1 MATTFRYKKPGY
13 LALAVTDLE
22 RTTEFA
28 VKTFGLDLAGDGP
41 SGERFLRCGMDHH
54 CLVLTQETAP
64 GLVRGAWEMETPEDV
79 DRAFAHFSEIG
90 LAPQKLS
97 QEERDVLGIGLN
109 EAFRVI
115 EPVTGACFEYYSC
128 MLQLSRPL
136 QNHLT
141 DFVGLGHYAIG
152 TQKPREATDFAVEHM
167 GFLVSDYVGNLFAA
181 FVRAAPNPNH
191 HSFGYLRSPSPTPT
205 FNHVAFMVNS
215 IDDIGCLFN
224 RIEHHDVG
232 RAWGIGRHPTSRSI
246 HLYIHDP
253 DGMTWEYTL
262 GMEQFPELDAR
273 PARQMSAAPEDGDLW
288 GARPQP
294 SMITANIPVV
304 TNDMR
309 IRSSASAALAA

>member
-1 MATTFRYKKPGY
+1 MAANFRYKKPGY

-28 VKTFGLDLAGDGP
+28 VKTFGLDHAGDGP
-41 SGERFLRCGMDHH
+41 NGERFLRCGMDHH
-54 CLVLTQETAP
+54 CLVLTQEAVP

-79 DRAFAHFSEIG
+79 DRAFAHFSSIG
-90 LAPQKLS
+90 LAPQKLG
-97 QEERDVLGIGLN
+97 QEERDILGIGLN
-109 EAFRVI
+109 DAFRVI
-115 EPVTGACFEYYSC
+115 EPITGACFEYYSC

-152 TQKPREATDFAVEHM
+152 TDKPREATAFAVEHM

-191 HSFGYLRSPSPTPT
+191 HSFGYLRAPSPAPN

-224 RIEHHDVG
+224 RIEHHDVD

-253 DGMTWEYTL
+253 DGMTWEYTM
-262 GMEQFPELDAR
+262 GMEQFPEFDAR

-294 SMITANIPVV
+294 SLIAANIPVV

-309 IRSSASAALAA
+309 IGGAKALRPAA